1 MLSEGLWALL
11 TSTPTITDLI
21 GTPETR
27 PRKDS
32 GVYPVKLP
40 EAVVMA
46 NWPAIVIAQIAG
58 GGDNVME
65 GPSGLRTARVQITAH
80 GTDYLPTKQLA
91 KAIRDLLDGIKTTLP
106 DEDATEIDLGELV
119 VEADT
124 FQVAPFEY
132 QTPLDFQFWFRES

>member
-11 TSTPTITDLI
+11 TSTPSITDII
-21 GTPETR
+21 GTTGTR
-27 PRKDS
+27 PKKDS
-32 GVYPVKLP
+32 GVYPVRLP
-40 EAVVMA
+40 EAIVLPGC
-46 NWPAIVIAQIAG
+46 PAIVITQIAG

-106 DEDATEIDLGELV
+106 DDDATEVDLGELV
-119 VEADT
+119 VETDT